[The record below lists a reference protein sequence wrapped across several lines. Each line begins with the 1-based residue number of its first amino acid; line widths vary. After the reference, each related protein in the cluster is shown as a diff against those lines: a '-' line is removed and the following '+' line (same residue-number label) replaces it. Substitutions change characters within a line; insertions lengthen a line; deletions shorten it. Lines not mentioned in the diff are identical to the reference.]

1 MWNIVGIS
9 SGSAD
14 RQERIM
20 SDSSPCSVLKLP
32 ITVHVK
38 LWIISS
44 AALSFG
50 SLREETHS
58 EGGSL

>member
-1 MWNIVGIS
+1 
-9 SGSAD
+9 
-14 RQERIM
+14 M

-32 ITVHVK
+32 ITVQTVK